1 MSYIPATYASSARNG
16 QTASVIQIRERE
28 AELRFYN
35 QLEREARTELL
46 KSLSLR
52 DWATGN
58 SFRVPAPPDLHGAT
72 GASAR
77 GSCVPPSA
85 PCFTVIHEANEQFRP
100 PNAAT
105 KPESSQ
111 AIIVP
116 TRTVRPPEALAETKK
131 VHWAPTAKVTG
142 TVPPS
147 ILRPCIE
154 GPIWTVPFVVQLTIC
169 GRTYKIDFDAVKV
182 DTARVG
188 SFENR
193 LVNAVHK
200 GHRETL
206 VAFLKYQYTLRF
218 SRLLRMST
226 TIIPATGSELR
237 EAAFT
242 AFVNAVPKDAMVSL
256 I

>member
-1 MSYIPATYASSARNG
+1 MYASSARNG

-35 QLEREARTELL
+35 QLERQARTELL
-46 KSLSLR
+46 KTRSLR

-58 SFRVPAPPDLHGAT
+58 SFRVPAPPDLRGAT

-85 PCFTVIHEANEQFRP
+85 PCFTVIHQANEQLRP

-105 KPESSQ
+105 EGKSNLAFPKPVTKKDAKPEPSH

-116 TRTVRPPEALAETKK
+116 TRTVGPPEALAETKK
-131 VHWAPTAKVTG
+131 VHWAPTTRVTG

-154 GPIWTVPFVVQLTIC
+154 GPIWTVPFVVQLTI
-169 GRTYKIDFDAVKV
+169 
-182 DTARVG
+182 
-188 SFENR
+188 
-193 LVNAVHK
+193 
-200 GHRETL
+200 
-206 VAFLKYQYTLRF
+206 FLLC
-218 SRLLRMST
+218 
-226 TIIPATGSELR
+226 
-237 EAAFT
+237 
-242 AFVNAVPKDAMVSL
+242 N
-256 I
+256 